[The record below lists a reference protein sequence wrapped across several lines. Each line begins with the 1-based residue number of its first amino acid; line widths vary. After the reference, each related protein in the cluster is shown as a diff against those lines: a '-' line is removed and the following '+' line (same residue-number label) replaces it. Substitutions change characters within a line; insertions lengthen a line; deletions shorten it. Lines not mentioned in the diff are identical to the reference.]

1 MVVSARDR
9 LEVRLFGGFS
19 LSYGG
24 DALPPLPSRQARSL
38 FAWLVM
44 HPGRSQPRTALAD
57 RFWPD
62 VAESRARRRLSH
74 ALWQIQDCLG
84 EAAPGHGY
92 LVTVADAVT
101 FDDTSPYWSDVE
113 EFEQRLD
120 RVDDAGVVDEAGLRN
135 LRRCVELFQGDL
147 LAGSY
152 EPWVMVEQQRLHQ
165 RYVNA
170 LGHMVDACKQRGNF
184 TQALTFARRLT
195 HQEPL
200 REDAHR
206 EVMRLCVLLGQ
217 PSQALEQF
225 ERCRSVLAEELGT
238 QPSAATLALWDR
250 ISETRDAGIA
260 RRDPVAHLISGR
272 LVGRDAER
280 VALVDQLERTL
291 AGTAGTVFIEGEPGI
306 GKTQLVAQLAD
317 DAHWRGFTVVW
328 GACTDP
334 EVAYGAIRDA
344 LVPELTPVRVAQ
356 LRAHVE
362 PVWLRDAGQLLPPL
376 APDGNLPLDGA
387 PASPLIGVR
396 GADRMREA
404 LVRILR
410 GLAAIEPVALVIE
423 DVHHADHESLAFLQA
438 LTRGEP
444 GRLLVVMT
452 FRDVEVRETEE
463 IWSALRHLDRDAR
476 PARIRLEPLSAF
488 ETAALLREV
497 LGTAD
502 VPAEFTQ
509 AIHREG
515 GGNPLYVLELLRAL
529 RDAGALTEGRRER
542 FGNLT
547 VPVTDGLRAVIGDRL
562 DALDISA
569 RDVVRVGAVLGP
581 EFSVDTLQLAGGHD
595 QRELTTILG
604 ELVRRNVIEV
614 AGGRCGFTH
623 AATRRVVLARLDDD
637 ERRRLHQAAGG
648 ALEATHPGQ
657 VEALASH
664 FRQAELPARALPYL
678 RAAADRALKVHAY
691 ATAAG
696 HLSAAA
702 SLSDQTPMAVG
713 DRFELLAQLEAV
725 LDVLGRRDE
734 QAAVLD
740 RLAAL
745 AGSDVACAVESSLR
759 RAIHLG
765 HVDRFA
771 DAIETAQQ
779 AVDQARRHDAV
790 LHGRA
795 LTALG
800 KVLGWAGQNEPAV
813 EVLSEAADLLAEDA
827 TTAGHAR
834 FELGTALRFLQLF
847 ERSTRELQRALRRAE
862 TSDDQP
868 GIVEALGALADVQAE
883 TAQTDEAINLYE
895 QAIALARRIG
905 YRHREG
911 VSLVNLGTVR
921 LVRGDP
927 GPALLAYEEAAGVF
941 DALGN
946 HRGLAMV
953 QLNRA
958 WTLHR
963 WLGRDDEA
971 QRDAQSAHG
980 YFEQSSNRGLAAVCL
995 ETLAG
1000 VARRR
1005 GQFDRAGDLLAAGLT
1020 AAREAGDQRAEVQLL
1035 RGQVELAL
1043 ERDAPDEAAGP
1054 LEIAMALVDRLGVT
1068 EFVADLSSLNALTLM
1083 SRGDGTE
1090 AWNASERAI
1099 DHVETSGEPHRI
1111 HRRVGLVAAAVGH
1124 EHVARQHHLA
1134 AYSLLMRSLEE
1145 VDDRGRATATD
1156 LVPEHRAIVAVGHAI
1171 SPRTVEMPLAQQAA
1185 PRGRPLRSDETIT
1198 ANLLLGPQ
1206 PASPDARREQLLQVL
1221 DQVQA
1226 QGADATVADLAAAF
1240 SVSSSTI
1247 RRDLR
1252 VLRSQGH
1259 EASTRGTAT
1268 G

>member
-1 MVVSARDR
+1 MVVVARDR

-24 DALPPLPSRQARSL
+24 HALPPLPSRQARSL
-38 FAWLVM
+38 FAWLVL

-84 EAAPGHGY
+84 EGAPDHGY
-92 LVTVADAVT
+92 LLTVADAVT
-101 FDDTSPYWSDVE
+101 FDAASPYWSDVE
-113 EFEQRLD
+113 EFEKRLD

-135 LRRCVELFQGDL
+135 LVRCVELFQGDL

-152 EPWVMVEQQRLHQ
+152 EPWVMAEQQRLHQ

-170 LGHMVDACKQRGNF
+170 LSHMVDACKQRGNF

-238 QPSAATLALWDR
+238 EPSAATLTLWDR
-250 ISETRDAGIA
+250 ISSTRDAGIA
-260 RRDPVAHLISGR
+260 RPDPVAHLISDR
-272 LVGRDAER
+272 LVGRDVER

-291 AGTAGTVFIEGEPGI
+291 AGTAGTVFIEGEPGV

-317 DAHWRGFTVVW
+317 DAHWRGFTVAW
-328 GACTDP
+328 GACADP
-334 EVAYGAIRDA
+334 DVAYGAIRDA

-362 PVWLRDAGQLLPPL
+362 PVWLRDAGQLLRPL
-376 APDGNLPLDGA
+376 ASDTNVPLDGA
-387 PASPLIGVR
+387 RPSPLTGTR

-404 LVRILR
+404 LVRIVR
-410 GLAAIEPVALVIE
+410 GLAAIEPVVLVLE
-423 DVHHADHESLAFLQA
+423 DVHHADQESLAFLQA
-438 LTRGEP
+438 VTRGEP
-444 GRLLVVMT
+444 GRLLVVMS
-452 FRDVEVRETEE
+452 FRDVDARENEV
-463 IWSALRHLDRDAR
+463 IWSGLRHLDRDAR
-476 PARIRLEPLSAF
+476 PMRLRLEPLSAF
-488 ETAALLREV
+488 ETAGLLREV

-502 VPAEFTQ
+502 VPADFTQ
-509 AIHREG
+509 AIHLEG

-529 RDAGALTEGRRER
+529 RDAGALTAGQRER
-542 FGNLT
+542 FDNLT
-547 VPVTDGLRAVIGDRL
+547 VPVTDGLRAVIDDRL
-562 DALDISA
+562 DALDIASG
-569 RDVVRVGAVLGP
+569 DVVRVGAVLGA

-604 ELVRRNVIEV
+604 DLVRRNVLEV
-614 AGGRCGFTH
+614 AGDRCRFTH
-623 AATRRVVLARLDDD
+623 AATRRVALSRLDDD
-637 ERRRLHQAAGG
+637 ERRRLHEAAGG

-664 FRQAELPARALPYL
+664 FRQAELHGRALPYL
-678 RAAADRALKVHAY
+678 RAAADRALEVHAY
-691 ATAAG
+691 ATAAR

-702 SLSDQTPMAVG
+702 MSGQTPMAVG
-713 DRFELLAQLEAV
+713 ERFELLAQLETV
-725 LDVLGRRDE
+725 LDVLGRRDD
-734 QAAVLD
+734 QAVVLH
-740 RLAAL
+740 RMAAL
-745 AGSDVACAVESSLR
+745 AGSDVTRTVESSLR

-779 AVDQARRHDAV
+779 AVDRAASHDDAV
-790 LHGRA
+790 LQGRA

-800 KVLGWAGQNEPAV
+800 QVLGWAGQNEPAV
-813 EVLSEAADLLAEDA
+813 EILSKAADLLGEDA

-834 FELGTALRFLQLF
+834 FELGTALRVVQRF
-847 ERSTRELQRALRRAE
+847 ERSTRELQRALHHAE
-862 TSDDQP
+862 AHDDQT
-868 GIVEALGALADVQAE
+868 GVVEALGALADVRAE
-883 TAQTDEAINLYE
+883 TAQTDEAIALHE
-895 QAIALARRIG
+895 QAIALARHIG

-921 LVRGDP
+921 LARGEP
-927 GPALLAYEEAAGVF
+927 GPALHAYEEAAVVF

-971 QRDAQSAHG
+971 ERDARSAHR
-980 YFEQSSNRGLAAVCL
+980 YFEQSSNLGLTAVCL

-1005 GQFDRAGDLLAAGLT
+1005 GQFDRAGDLLTAGLA
-1020 AAREAGDQRAEVQLL
+1020 AAREAGDQRAELQLL
-1035 RGQVELAL
+1035 RGQAELAL
-1043 ERDAPDEAAGP
+1043 ERDAPDEAAG
-1054 LEIAMALVDRLGVT
+1054 ALVTAIALSDGLGLT
-1068 EFVADLSSLNALTLM
+1068 EFVADLSSLHALTLM
-1083 SRGDGTE
+1083 SAGDGTGAWQAAQNAIRNLE
-1090 AWNASERAI
+1090 A
-1099 DHVETSGEPHRI
+1099 SGEPHRI
-1111 HRRVGLVAAAVGH
+1111 HRRVALVAAATGR
-1124 EHVARQHHLA
+1124 EHVARQHHA
-1134 AYSLLMRSLEE
+1134 EAYSLLMRSLEA
-1145 VDDRGRATATD
+1145 VDDRGQATGTD
-1156 LVPEHRAIVAVGHAI
+1156 LVPEHRAIVTVGHAI
-1171 SPRTVEMPLAQQAA
+1171 TPRAVEMPLAQQTA
-1185 PRGRPLRSDETIT
+1185 PRGRPLRPDETIT
-1198 ANLLLGPQ
+1198 ANLLLGP
-1206 PASPDARREQLLQVL
+1206 PASSPDARRQQLLQVL

-1226 QGADATVADLAAAF
+1226 QGADATVDDLAAAF
-1240 SVSSSTI
+1240 DVSPSTI

-1252 VLRSQGH
+1252 ALRAQGH
-1259 EASTRGTAT
+1259 EPKTRGTAT